1 MLAAAV
7 IAVIAEAAGQP
18 LGQAEALVDG
28 LQQQGAAIAGHAAA
42 VKAGAHL
49 AAALFGEIDCD
60 TLCGHGVCFWV
71 ASNRK
76 LG

>member
-28 LQQQGAAIAGHAAA
+28 LQQQGVAIAGHAAA
-42 VKAGAHL
+42 VKVL
-49 AAALFGEIDCD
+49 RSSSWRALGGGPVWRDR
-60 TLCGHGVCFWV
+60 L
-71 ASNRK
+71 
-76 LG
+76 